1 MTTKEKIINAASKE
15 HGGFVNTDGAWSTT
29 RTPAQFKAFL
39 ENTFGFEVT
48 ECKSANNSTAVAITA
63 DGLTIAWNGYC
74 KKI

>member
-15 HGGFVNTDGAWSTT
+15 YGGFVNTDGAWCMT
-29 RTPAQFKAFL
+29 RTPEQFKAFL

-48 ECKSANNSTAVAITA
+48 ECKSANNSMAVAITN

>member
-15 HGGFVNTDGAWSTT
+15 HGGFVNTDGAWSMT